1 MEQKR
6 KEMKD
11 EFLALTPAQRIQQM
25 ELLFNEFV
33 RLRAKREGISENEA
47 YLRYAERNRKP
58 ARRIKPRKPFRDK
71 EDKDQLL

>member
-6 KEMKD
+6 KEMKE

-25 ELLFNEFV
+25 EFLFNEFV

-47 YLRYAERNRKP
+47 YLRYAERDKKLARLLKP
-58 ARRIKPRKPFRDK
+58 KKPLRDK